1 MCSECRG
8 AYSQEGNDSKQDR
21 LHCYS
26 KIIIT
31 DILTIYFFDNDR
43 CAVQHAKVRPLHTL
57 VQKATCITT
66 KCNKE
71 GLAIR
76 TDGSDYTKIM
86 NYASI
91 TRPSRVDKRF
101 LPKYRMTCASGTENT
116 DLEPKT
122 SPRFCVSRPAM
133 EFFLLILL
141 NQKL

>member
-1 MCSECRG
+1 MLNYLLFDLIRQYTHWGHKDHSKLLGKNILFKKGKKNVLLTLCSECRG

-71 GLAIR
+71 DWL
-76 TDGSDYTKIM
+76 
-86 NYASI
+86 
-91 TRPSRVDKRF
+91 
-101 LPKYRMTCASGTENT
+101 
-116 DLEPKT
+116 
-122 SPRFCVSRPAM
+122 
-133 EFFLLILL
+133 
-141 NQKL
+141 